1 MGVQVYKCMGVQGI
15 MVVYGCTSVRVY
27 KCKDVQGCT
36 SVQVYKCL
44 GVQCIGVQIYRCT
57 GVWVYRCTKYMDLEV
72 YKMYGCTFG

>member
-1 MGVQVYKCMGVQGI
+1 M
-15 MVVYGCTSVRVY
+15 Y

-36 SVQVYKCL
+36 SVQVYKCS

-57 GVWVYRCTKYMDLEV
+57 GVWVYRCTKYMDFEV

>member
-15 MVVYGCTSVRVY
+15 MVVYGCTSGR
-27 KCKDVQGCT
+27 G
-36 SVQVYKCL
+36 YKCL